1 VSGSVADRLAGQHV
15 LLTGV
20 TGFVGEALLHLLLSE
35 VPGVRTSVLVRP
47 KGSITGSERIAK
59 LLEKPV
65 FAGVVEAAGGAER
78 LMADRVAVVEG
89 DLADVPALPAG
100 LDAVVHCAGDVSFDP
115 PVDEG
120 FTTNVVGA
128 RDLLDRI
135 DEVRTRQL
143 AESGRDIHY
152 VHVSTAY
159 VAGRRR
165 GHIFEGP
172 VDHEVDLDAELA
184 WGLGQ
189 RRLVEARSRDVDILG
204 KERKKA
210 EKEHGRAGLLTAAR
224 ATEAARKQWVKDELV
239 RIGTERARS
248 LGWTDCYTF
257 TKALG
262 ERVVERWAL
271 GGGPGGQPRR
281 ASIVRPSIIES
292 ALERPHVGWIE
303 GFKMAEPLILAYG
316 RGELP
321 EFPAAGDTTIDIVP
335 VDHVVSA
342 IVAVLA
348 HPAEPGEVRYFH
360 VSSGDR
366 NPLTFRVLYDS
377 VRAYFDEH
385 PFTAGDRGAARL
397 PDWRFPG
404 ARSVERL
411 LSTSEKAW
419 KVADYVIGH
428 APRSDRTR
436 DLARKLHQQ
445 GRRLE
450 FLRRYLDL
458 YMEYAT
464 AELRFSDKQTLA
476 LFESL
481 SPEDR
486 ETFAFDTSVVDWR
499 HYLMEVHCPAVTAP
513 VRRLDELRALRKK
526 PAPNALRGVGSS
538 GDGVAAF
545 FDMDGTLLSSN
556 VIETYLWVRLRELDS
571 GERLAEL
578 GRIAAKVPN
587 LVQAERRSRSEF
599 LRGIYREY
607 EGARLADLDAV
618 VDEHLTSHVL
628 SRLSPD
634 AVRRIRAH
642 RAAGHHTV
650 LITGAI
656 RPLTRPLT
664 PLFDHIEAADLA
676 VDSRGVCTGFLA
688 SSPLVGE
695 SRAAWMQSYATD
707 NGFDMKASYGYADSH
722 SDLPLLEAVGNPVA
736 VRPDV
741 PLYRHARRSHWDVV
755 DWASPTGSV
764 RALDPASAR

>member
-1 VSGSVADRLAGQHV
+1 VADSVAERLAGQHV

-20 TGFVGEALLHLLLSE
+20 TGFVGEALLHLLLTE
-35 VPGVRTSVLVRP
+35 VPDLRMSVLVRP
-47 KGSITGSERIAK
+47 KGSTPGSARVAK
-59 LLEKPV
+59 MLEKPI
-65 FAGVVEAAGGAER
+65 FADYVAATGGVEQVLAA
-78 LMADRVAVVEG
+78 RVSVVEG
-89 DLADVPALPAG
+89 DLADVPELPTG

-120 FTTNVVGA
+120 FSTNVIGT
-128 RDLLDRI
+128 RDLLARI
-135 DEVRTRQL
+135 DE
-143 AESGRDIHY
+143 ASEASGHDIHY
-152 VHVSTAY
+152 VHISTAY

-165 GHIFEGP
+165 GSIPEAP
-172 VDHEVDLDAELA
+172 VEHDVDLESELA

-189 RRLVEARSRDVDILG
+189 RQVVEHRSRGVDILT

-210 EKEHGRAGLLTAAR
+210 EKEHGRAGMLTAAR
-224 ATEAARKQWVKDELV
+224 ATEAARKRWVKDELV

-257 TKALG
+257 TKAMG
-262 ERVVERWAL
+262 ERTVERWATRSSAA
-271 GGGPGGQPRR
+271 RR
-281 ASIVRPSIIES
+281 VSIVRPSIIES
-292 ALERPHVGWIE
+292 ALERPNVGWIE

-321 EFPAAGDTTIDIVP
+321 EFPASADTIVDIVP

-348 HPAEPGEVRYFH
+348 HPPEPGDVGYFH

-366 NPLTFRVLYDS
+366 NPLTFNVLYTS
-377 VRAYFDEH
+377 VREYFDHH
-385 PFTAGDRGAARL
+385 PFIAGDRGAARL

-411 LSTSEKAW
+411 LSTSEKAF
-419 KVADYVIGH
+419 KVADYVLGH
-428 APRSDRTR
+428 APRSDRAR
-436 DLARKLHQQ
+436 DLSGKLHQQ

-464 AELRFSDKQTLA
+464 AELRFSDQRTMA
-476 LFESL
+476 LYNSL
-481 SPEDR
+481 SEADR
-486 ETFAFDTSVVDWR
+486 AVFAFDTSVIDWP
-499 HYLMEVHCPAVTAP
+499 HYFIDVHCPAVTAP

-526 PAPNALRGVGSS
+526 PAAGQLRGVGS
-538 GDGVAAF
+538 GGTGVAAF

-556 VIETYLWVRLRELDS
+556 VIETYLWVRLRELD
-571 GERLAEL
+571 GGQRLAEL
-578 GRIAAKVPN
+578 GRIASKVPS
-587 LVQAERRSRSEF
+587 LVQAERRQRSDF
-599 LRGIYREY
+599 LRAVYREY
-607 EGARLADLDAV
+607 DGARLADLDAV
-618 VDEHLTSHVL
+618 ADQHLTDHIL

-634 AVRRIRAH
+634 AVRRIREH
-642 RAAGHHTV
+642 RAAGHQTV

-656 RPLTRPLT
+656 RPLTRPLR

-676 VDSRGVCTGFLA
+676 VDRRGICTGHLA

-695 SRAAWMQSYATD
+695 SRAAWMQSYAAEH
-707 NGFDMKASYGYADSH
+707 GIDMVASFAYADSH

-741 PLYRHARRSHWDVV
+741 PLYKHARRAHWDIA
-755 DWASPTGSV
+755 DWASPSGAT
-764 RALDPASAR
+764 RALDPASGRA